1 MPHIVKYKVT
11 SLLDAEKVYSS
22 TDDFWQDHMEYLDSA
37 RAKRYELMDGKVL
50 STSEKLAEDGLS
62 VTTTREFVDESSY
75 NEYIIA
81 TDAFTP
87 SITSTLKF
95 EKTSI

>member
-22 TDDFWQDHMEYLDSA
+22 TGDFWNDHSEYLDSV
-37 RAKRYELMDGKVL
+37 REKRYEHMDGKVS
-50 STSEKLAEDGLS
+50 STTQELAEDGLS

-75 NEYIIA
+75 NEYMSLIEAI
-81 TDAFTP
+81 TP
-87 SITSTLKF
+87 SKDTTLKF
-95 EKTSI
+95 EKVSI